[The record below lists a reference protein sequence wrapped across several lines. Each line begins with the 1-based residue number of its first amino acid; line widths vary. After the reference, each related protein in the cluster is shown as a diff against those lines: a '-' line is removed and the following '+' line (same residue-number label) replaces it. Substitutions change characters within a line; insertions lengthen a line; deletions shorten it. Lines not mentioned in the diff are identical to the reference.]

1 MAFTA
6 LLLFLSNWD
15 LNQAAAL
22 FARIASY
29 QGYVDQS
36 LGNVMGLN
44 PFHDYEAWS
53 ALKVIQETPTS
64 EIAPYNLSHGWKEWS
79 EETAAAL
86 RNGQTF

>member
-15 LNQAAAL
+15 LSQAASL
-22 FARIASY
+22 LARIAGFRG
-29 QGYVDQS
+29 QINPS

-53 ALKVIQETPTS
+53 ALKALQEIPS
-64 EIAPYNLSHGWKEWS
+64 GELEPYNLSLGVKDWI
-79 EETAAAL
+79 EEAADAL
-86 RNGQTF
+86 RSGRSF